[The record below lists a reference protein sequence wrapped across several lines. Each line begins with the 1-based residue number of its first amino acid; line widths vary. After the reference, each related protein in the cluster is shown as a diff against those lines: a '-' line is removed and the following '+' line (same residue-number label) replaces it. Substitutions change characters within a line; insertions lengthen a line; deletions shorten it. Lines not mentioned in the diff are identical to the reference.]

1 MALNSTTSIQSE
13 FPEISQEELDS
24 IKISPEVKEHYSQE
38 NELKRLLIERT
49 TYKKAYEKQ
58 QEKIDNYIREW
69 NNMMSS
75 PVVIKTNTKTT
86 IKTLRDILQ
95 REYFNHAFSVRY
107 NFKILDEIKYYG
119 F

>member
-1 MALNSTTSIQSE
+1 
-13 FPEISQEELDS
+13 
-24 IKISPEVKEHYSQE
+24 
-38 NELKRLLIERT
+38 
-49 TYKKAYEKQ
+49 
-58 QEKIDNYIREW
+58 
-69 NNMMSS
+69 MMSS